1 MNIFLWN
8 VWGLL
13 YRWIKGVKVDTLLCP
28 LEVLKILWKPENVVQ
43 AKCHTRIS
51 NQYINQIGKWPIK
64 CLNSLCQ
71 GSADFSI
78 IWFDNGIWPRIF
90 FEVMKAWPYQRDQL
104 GHSSS
109 YTRRFWMQ
117 QICSSRN
124 PLNMTECITIGIN
137 YIIHTFIWRHIWFF
151 MFRDHHEISRSLK
164 YCMKLIIGC

>member
-28 LEVLKILWKPENVVQ
+28 LEVLKILWKPENVVP

-78 IWFDNGIWPRIF
+78 IWFDNEIWPRILF
-90 FEVMKAWPYQRDQL
+90 WGYVWKNTKIDRSHVTDFEL
-104 GHSSS
+104 
-109 YTRRFWMQ
+109 
-117 QICSSRN
+117 
-124 PLNMTECITIGIN
+124 
-137 YIIHTFIWRHIWFF
+137 
-151 MFRDHHEISRSLK
+151 ISKSLK
-164 YCMKLIIGC
+164 NGHDSWKIFLEPEGHFRTLIDPEILNP